1 MLFVEAPLKQ
11 KVEKKK
17 CDGEKVEIQN
27 QLRNQVAVNICHEI
41 WAIYAIKDKVHNYQW
56 ASSRWQILNIYAY
69 NNKNL
74 KHVKQKVIELQGE
87 TDKSTVHRNYNNT
100 YLLVNSTN
108 KTLVA
113 P

>member
-1 MLFVEAPLKQ
+1 M
-11 KVEKKK
+11 
-17 CDGEKVEIQN
+17 
-27 QLRNQVAVNICHEI
+27 
-41 WAIYAIKDKVHNYQW
+41 
-56 ASSRWQILNIYAY
+56 Y

-74 KHVKQKVIELQGE
+74 KHMKQKVIELQGE

-113 P
+113 R